1 MADSARDPWSTPELT
16 ELCVS
21 LDTAAGGGSN
31 TDGYQPDPG
40 KKLLG

>member
-31 TDGYQPDPG
+31 TDLAQQNPG
-40 KKLLG
+40 HFF